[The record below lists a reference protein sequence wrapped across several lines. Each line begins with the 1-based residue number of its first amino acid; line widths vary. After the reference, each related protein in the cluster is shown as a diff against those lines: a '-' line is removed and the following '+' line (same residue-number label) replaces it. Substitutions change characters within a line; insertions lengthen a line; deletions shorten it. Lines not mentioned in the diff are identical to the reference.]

1 MRSYLLAAAAATC
14 MTPSLAAETSVGHE
28 ERLRDLEK
36 RIERVERPEAAADTG
51 RGTRVTSNAFN
62 PAISLILDGRLTS
75 FGRDPDAYALPGF
88 ALAEETGPG
97 EEGLSLAESELTM
110 SANIDDKFY
119 GYFTAA
125 LTPENEV
132 EIEEAYFETLAL
144 GAGMTIRAGRFLSHI
159 GYLNPIHA
167 HAWDFADQP
176 LVYRALFGNQYGD
189 DGAQLRW
196 VAPTAVYLELG
207 AELFRGDAFPAGGA
221 ARDGRGTRAFFAHVG
236 GDVGPSHAW
245 RAGISFVDADAE
257 DRETGDEAAPD
268 LFSGESEVTGV
279 DFIWKWAPNGNPRER
294 NLKFQSEYFVRD
306 EDGEFDP
313 GSTGTSIAYAGK
325 QRGWYS
331 QVIYQ
336 FMPRWRLG
344 LRYDRLKAD
353 AVDAAL
359 AGTVLDNEGHEPRRT
374 SAMVDFS
381 NSEFSRLRL
390 QYNRDESRADDRD
403 NQWYLQYVMS
413 LGAHGAHAF

>member
-1 MRSYLLAAAAATC
+1 MRSHLLAAVTAAVI
-14 MTPSLAAETSVGHE
+14 TPSTAAETPDAYE
-28 ERLRDLEK
+28 QRLHDLEK
-36 RIERVERPEAAADTG
+36 RIERIEHPDVAAP
-51 RGTRVTSNAFN
+51 GTTSRARVTSNAFN

-75 FGRDPDAYALPGF
+75 FGRDPDTYALPGF

-119 GYFTAA
+119 GFFTAA

-144 GAGMTIRAGRFLSHI
+144 GAGLTIRAGRFLSHI

-189 DGAQLRW
+189 DGAQVRW
-196 VAPTAVYLELG
+196 VAPTALYLELG
-207 AELFRGDAFPAGGA
+207 AELFRGEAFPASGA
-221 ARDGRGTRAFFAHVG
+221 ARDGKGTRAFFAHVG
-236 GDVGPSHAW
+236 GDVGVSHAW
-245 RAGISFVDADAE
+245 RAGASFLKAE
-257 DRETGDEAAPD
+257 AEARETGEGD
-268 LFSGESEVTGV
+268 LFSGESEIFGV
-279 DFIWKWAPNGNPRER
+279 DVVWKWAPNGNPRDR
-294 NLKFQSEYFVRD
+294 NLKLQAEYFMRD
-306 EDGEFDP
+306 ESGEFEP
-313 GSTGTSIAYAGK
+313 FAQAAAGHDTK
-325 QRGWYS
+325 QRGWYT
-331 QVIYQ
+331 QAVYQ
-336 FMPRWRLG
+336 FMPRWRAG

-353 AVDAAL
+353 AVDVAL
-359 AGTVLDNEGHEPRRT
+359 AGTVLDPEGHEPRRT

-390 QYNRDESRADDRD
+390 QYNRDESRADGRD
-403 NQWYLQYVMS
+403 NQWYLQYIMS